1 MAGDRARPLYA
12 VLGVAPDANAAAVK
26 QAYRKLALEHHPD
39 KRRGSAGEAVAAETF
54 ARIAFAYEVLGHEQR
69 RKRYDL
75 SGEVPQSDSAIGRS
89 AQETF
94 LKEYMSAAPQV
105 SRVATQADMSLHSLE
120 NYEVLE
126 VDGRDV
132 PEYMR
137 GIVGC
142 GLGYLAAVVEGMESK
157 EVVLLRHFVMDQMYA
172 LLAYDPP
179 LDAGAFGGERGYVIT
194 YYDHPLQSGI
204 AASWSDQ
211 NGPTGRSK
219 STFAEMRT
227 VDAVTV
233 ERRRLAALEWSAPPG
248 TAPGAA
254 AVGQQ
259 AMPSKP
265 ARVPGEGLSSERLL
279 LAAKALA
286 RREPELGSFTIS
298 RLRAALEE
306 LLGLDAGGLRAIGS
320 SKLMGMVLQASD
332 ELEEEGEDDAA
343 RGAGETAPI
352 SNGGNSLAEPAQ
364 EAMLAPVGAAAEAAA
379 TEPPSSSPALQ
390 PANVGEADP
399 CCGEMVVP
407 LWRRLVD
414 DARKLLKGKL

>member
-1 MAGDRARPLYA
+1 MAGDGARPLYA
-12 VLGVAPDANAAAVK
+12 VLGVAPDASAAIVK

-39 KRRGSAGEAVAAETF
+39 KRRGSDGEAEVEATF

-94 LKEYMSAAPQV
+94 LKEYMRAAPQV
-105 SRVATQADMSLHSLE
+105 SRAATQADMSLHSLE

-179 LDAGAFGGERGYVIT
+179 LDADAFGGDRGYVIT

-219 STFAEMRT
+219 GAFAEMRT
-227 VDAVTV
+227 VDAATV

-248 TAPGAA
+248 TTGAPP
-254 AVGQQ
+254 VGQQ
-259 AMPSKP
+259 ASSPSKP
-265 ARVPGEGLSSERLL
+265 AHVPGEGLSSERLL
-279 LAAKALA
+279 LAATALA
-286 RREPELGSFTIS
+286 RREPELGSFTIG
-298 RLRAALEE
+298 RLRTDLEE
-306 LLGLDAGGLRAIGS
+306 LLGLEAGGLKAIGS

-332 ELEEEGEDDAA
+332 ELEEEGEDDA
-343 RGAGETAPI
+343 RGAAETAPV
-352 SNGGNSLAEPAQ
+352 SDRGNSLAEPSQ
-364 EAMLAPVGAAAEAAA
+364 EAMLTPAGAAAVAPA
-379 TEPPSSSPALQ
+379 TEAPSMSPSLQ

-399 CCGEMVVP
+399 CCGEIVVP
-407 LWRRLVD
+407 LWRRLVG
-414 DARKLLKGKL
+414 DARKLLKGRL

>member
-1 MAGDRARPLYA
+1 MSSDGARPLYA
-12 VLGVAPDANAAAVK
+12 VLGVAPDASAATVK

-39 KRRGSAGEAVAAETF
+39 KRRGNAGEAEAQERF

-94 LKEYMSAAPQV
+94 LKEYMRAAPQV
-105 SRVATQADMSLHSLE
+105 SRAATQADMSLHSLE

-132 PEYMR
+132 PVYMR
-137 GIVGC
+137 GIVDC
-142 GLGYLAAVVEGMESK
+142 GLGYLAAVVEGMENK
-157 EVVLLRHFVMDQMYA
+157 DVVLLRHFVMDQMYA

-179 LDAGAFGGERGYVIT
+179 LDAGAFEGDRGYVIT

-204 AASWSDQ
+204 SATWSDQ
-211 NGPTGRSK
+211 NGPSGRPK
-219 STFAEMRT
+219 GALTQMRT
-227 VDAVTV
+227 VDAATV

-248 TAPGAA
+248 TAGGAA
-254 AVGQQ
+254 GQQ
-259 AMPSKP
+259 ASPSKP
-265 ARVPGEGLSSERLL
+265 AAVVRVPGEGLSDERLI

-286 RREPELGSFTIS
+286 RREPELGSFTIHK
-298 RLRAALEE
+298 LRADLEE
-306 LLGLDAGGLRAIGS
+306 LLGLEAGGTRAIGS

-332 ELEEEGEDDAA
+332 ELEEEGDDTTEEVAA
-343 RGAGETAPI
+343 APGSDAGK
-352 SNGGNSLAEPAQ
+352 SLAGPAQ
-364 EAMLAPVGAAAEAAA
+364 EAMLTPVGAAATA
-379 TEPPSSSPALQ
+379 TEPLPPALP
-390 PANVGEADP
+390 PASNGEADP

-414 DARKLLKGKL
+414 DAKKLLKGKL